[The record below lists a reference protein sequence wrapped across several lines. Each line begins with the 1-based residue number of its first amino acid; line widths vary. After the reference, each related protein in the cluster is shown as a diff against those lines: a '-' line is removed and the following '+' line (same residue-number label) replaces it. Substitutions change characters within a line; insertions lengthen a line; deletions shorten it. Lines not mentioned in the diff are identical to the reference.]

1 VLEHPFLAEL
11 FDPENDHML
20 KQGLPITYFDF
31 EFEQYTINQEVLREL
46 LIDEIILTNNEQAN
60 QLNSEFKQ
68 KFPHGVLEMIY
79 QK

>member
-1 VLEHPFLAEL
+1 
-11 FDPENDHML
+11 
-20 KQGLPITYFDF
+20 
-31 EFEQYTINQEVLREL
+31 VLREL
-46 LIDEIILTNNEQAN
+46 LIDEIILTNNEQAT